1 MPGAN
6 KKPLVSAN
14 HAGQVSSWY
23 VEYSTGR
30 TCGGPNIWHVVRIQ
44 RVEILVQQPEVGRL
58 KNFKLPRQTALRVL
72 TLVLMVC
79 GITALHY
86 LTATNRPNIHDIYR
100 RLYFIPVILGGIWFG
115 LRGGFGTALFAS
127 VVYAPHVVFQWGRIP
142 GAHPEQYL
150 EILLFNVIG
159 VITGSLAS
167 KEHRQRLRAE
177 ESAQRLAGSFAKL
190 REQADMILE
199 IEDQLRRADR
209 LTALGELS
217 AGMAHEIR
225 NPLGSIRGTAEIL
238 RDAFPPDD
246 KYAEFTAILV
256 KEVDRLNQ
264 VLEDFLRF
272 VRPEPSDRV
281 HFLPAE
287 TLREVLNLTEVQAR
301 KANVNIVAEIPD
313 LPEVEGEAG
322 QFKQVFLNLIL
333 NAVQA
338 MADGGQLLVSAEVK
352 DHWVVCCFADNGP
365 GIPKQNLER
374 IFNPFFTTKHEGTG
388 LGLAITSRIVENAG
402 GRIKVE
408 SEVGKGATFTLKLRV
423 VERAGAENEETDS
436 GH

>member
-1 MPGAN
+1 MFTVA
-6 KKPLVSAN
+6 K
-14 HAGQVSSWY
+14 
-23 VEYSTGR
+23 
-30 TCGGPNIWHVVRIQ
+30 
-44 RVEILVQQPEVGRL
+44 RL
-58 KNFKLPRQTALRVL
+58 KNFPMPRQTLLRL
-72 TLVLMVC
+72 IILLVLIA

-86 LTATNRPNIHDIYR
+86 LTATDRAHAHDVFR

-115 LRGGFGTALFAS
+115 LRGGFSTALFVS
-127 VVYAPHVVFQWGRIP
+127 VVYSPHVVFQWGRIP
-142 GAHPEQYL
+142 GSHPEQYL
-150 EILLFNVIG
+150 EILIFNVIG

-167 KEHRQRLRAE
+167 REHQQRLRAE
-177 ESAQRLAGSFAKL
+177 ESATRLAVSFAKL
-190 REQADMILE
+190 REQADMIIE

-238 RDAFPPDD
+238 RDAFPPEH

-272 VRPEPSDRV
+272 VRPEPSDLVR
-281 HFLPAE
+281 FLPAE
-287 TLREVLNLTEVQAR
+287 TLREVLQLGEVQAR
-301 KANVNIVAEIPD
+301 KASVNIVTEIAD
-313 LPEVEGEAG
+313 LPEAEGAAG

-338 MADGGQLLVSAEVK
+338 MAGGGQLHISAETR
-352 DHWVVCCFADNGP
+352 DNWVICRFIDNGP
-365 GIPKQNLER
+365 GIPKENLER
-374 IFNPFFTTKHEGTG
+374 IFNPFFTTKQEGTG
-388 LGLAITSRIVENAG
+388 LGLAITGRIVENAG

-408 SEVGKGATFTLKLRV
+408 SEVGQGTTFTLKLRV
-423 VERAGAENEETDS
+423 ATGTGEGHEETDS